1 MRLSEVTKTIKKPRK
16 PWYTKPGWWV
26 VIILITPPIAL
37 WCMTPYGFWSFFG
50 ALVLGLFYGRG
61 R

>member
-1 MRLSEVTKTIKKPRK
+1 MRLSQISQRVSKPKK

-26 VIILITPPIAL
+26 VIILATPPIAL

-50 ALVLGLFYGRG
+50 ALVLGFFYDRG